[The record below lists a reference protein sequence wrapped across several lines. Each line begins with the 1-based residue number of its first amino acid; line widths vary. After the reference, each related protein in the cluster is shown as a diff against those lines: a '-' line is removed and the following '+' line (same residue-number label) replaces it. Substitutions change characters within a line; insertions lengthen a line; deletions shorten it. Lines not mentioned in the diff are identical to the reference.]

1 MRENTAIQTKDSP
14 EHSAYRAMLLAGG
27 GSAVVGSGG
36 HTSLQ
41 SFVETALTVHIPDD
55 PSEAQVLRLIE
66 HLTYSI
72 AYFVAAMPERIKSSR
87 LVGGLCYEFK
97 PVFGICWHRPS
108 RPDVV
113 EAVIE
118 GKSFLIPTHWLPA
131 DQQAQICQ

>member
-1 MRENTAIQTKDSP
+1 MRESTIQTKDSP
-14 EHSAYRAMLLAGG
+14 EQNAYRAMLLAGG
-27 GSAVVGSGG
+27 GSSVVGSGG

-41 SFVETALTVHIPDD
+41 SFVETALTVHIPDE

-72 AYFVAAMPERIKSSR
+72 AYFVAGTPERIGSAR
-87 LVGGLCYEFK
+87 LVGGIRYEFK
-97 PVFGICWHRPS
+97 PVFGVCWHRPN

-113 EAVIE
+113 EAMFD

-131 DQQAQICQ
+131 DQQVQICQ